1 MTGDELKRLFAALDA
16 NIVGARNSHH
26 RELHRLFRSYVEFML
41 NTGLRR
47 EEGLQLGWDN
57 VDLEKGV
64 IFIGKTKDK
73 DARIIPLTNQARLI
87 LERLGDGLF
96 AGLKKN
102 TATQKFI
109 SAASRA
115 GLKGF
120 KLHSLRHTFATRLI
134 ELGVDILTV
143 SKLLGHSDIRTTMI
157 YAKSGVSVLRDAV
170 ARLDAA
176 ESKELVRGGE
186 KNSKLLG
193 KTAKENLS

>member
-1 MTGDELKRLFAALDA
+1 MTRDELNRLFEVIDLDIA
-16 NIVGARNSHH
+16 QARNSNH
-26 RELHRLFRSYVEFML
+26 RSIHSLFRLYVEFLL

-47 EEGLQLGWDN
+47 EEGLQLRLEN
-57 VDLEKGV
+57 VDFHQGV

-73 DARIIPLTNQARLI
+73 DARIIPLTSKALLI
-87 LERLGDGLF
+87 LGQLGDDLF
-96 AGLKKN
+96 AALKKN

-134 ELGVDILTV
+134 ELGVDISAV

-157 YAKSGVSVLRDAV
+157 YAKAGVSVLRDAV
-170 ARLDAA
+170 ERLDAMDGKVLVG
-176 ESKELVRGGE
+176 ESEKRVRLLGNTVE
-186 KNSKLLG
+186 KN
-193 KTAKENLS
+193 LS